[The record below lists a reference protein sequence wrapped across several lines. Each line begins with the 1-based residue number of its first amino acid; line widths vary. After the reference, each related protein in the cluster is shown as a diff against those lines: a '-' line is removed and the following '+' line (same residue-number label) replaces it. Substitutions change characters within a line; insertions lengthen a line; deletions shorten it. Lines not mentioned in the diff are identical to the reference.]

1 MKRPTIAI
9 VLLGLAF
16 VASNL
21 WWCFAVID
29 SGITASYR
37 QEDLDRH
44 HKALRQALAVAP
56 IAARSSAT
64 PEQVLGAAR
73 AAAGG
78 DSGFE
83 KDGFVWIGELGYRF
97 DGDGRLV
104 ELQTNWSPF

>member
-56 IAARSSAT
+56 LQLAARRRLNRFSGLHARL
-64 PEQVLGAAR
+64 QVAILG
-73 AAAGG
+73 
-78 DSGFE
+78 
-83 KDGFVWIGELGYRF
+83 
-97 DGDGRLV
+97 
-104 ELQTNWSPF
+104 